1 MKKTETNLR
10 ALIVI
15 FVSALI
21 VANVLG
27 ARTIVT
33 GLAIGSIPLVLSGG
47 ALTYAFTFLCTDV
60 ISEIWGKKESQRCVK
75 YGFIGQVFATLL
87 IFVTGLMPAADA
99 GMDTAFKTLL
109 GQSWAFVAG
118 SLCAYYASQSWD
130 VFFFHKLKD
139 KYIEAHG
146 GEYSGKGRWI
156 WNNGSTITSQII
168 DTVIYAVI
176 AFGIGLG
183 WLWTPEMR
191 VQLIGIMIGQYV
203 LKAVLALL
211 DTPIFYFLTRGH
223 RNAGE

>member
-10 ALIVI
+10 TLIVI

-27 ARTIVT
+27 ARTIAT
-33 GLAIGSIPLVLSGG
+33 NLALGNIPLVLSGG

-60 ISEIWGKKESQRCVK
+60 ISEIWGKQESKRCVR
-75 YGFIGQVFATLL
+75 YGFIGQIFATAL
-87 IFVTGLMPAADA
+87 IFVTGLLPAADA
-99 GMDTAFKTLL
+99 GMDAAFKTLL

-139 KYIEAHG
+139 AYIRTHNG
-146 GEYSGKGRWI
+146 KYSGKGRWI

-191 VQLIGIMIGQYV
+191 AQLIGIMIGQYV

-211 DTPIFYFLTRGH
+211 DTPIFYFLTKGNRDT
-223 RNAGE
+223 E